1 VNKSGFSLIEALVS
15 MTLALLLVI
24 GTAEIITLSIWA
36 KKRGD
41 TAAALAHALSARI
54 ESLKSLSFA
63 SDALQPGAYS
73 ETVGDEAGRGLFRHE
88 WTIEDAGDGMK
99 RIRVTISPAARPG
112 AAASMTV
119 WISGDVRFA
128 P

>member
-1 VNKSGFSLIEALVS
+1 MKKTGFSLIEVLVA
-15 MTLALLLVI
+15 MTLALILVL
-24 GTAEIITLSIWA
+24 GTAEIISLSVRA
-36 KKRGD
+36 KSRGD

-54 ESLKSLSFA
+54 ENLKSLSFA

-73 ETVGDEAGRGLFRHE
+73 ETVGDEAGRGLFRHD

-99 RIRVTISPAARPG
+99 RIRLTVSPAARP
-112 AAASMTV
+112 ASAASVTV
-119 WISGDVRFA
+119 WISRDVGFA